1 MRKFDAAPLL
11 AGMFFLLVLISGC
24 FGKDTKPGKLYFE
37 PPARLIDD
45 YTGMVEVQ
53 ELNWA
58 WSQPGFELGTYRSLS
73 LKPVL
78 NLTEVEDSTVTARID
93 EELSAWFTKNG
104 FSLSDDGQISC
115 EGAIVA
121 LKLDRSFTEKKYIFR
136 EKAADLFLEM
146 EFVMKEMPAQN
157 TICKIRHGV
166 IASQRDQLA
175 GQLVSGLL
183 SYFEAHK

>member
-1 MRKFDAAPLL
+1 MRKIIAAPLL
-11 AGMFFLLVLISGC
+11 AGMFFLLLLISGC
-24 FGKDTKPGKLYFE
+24 FGKDTTPGKLYFE

-58 WSQPGFELGTYRSLS
+58 WSQPGFKLGNYRRYSIR
-73 LKPVL
+73 PVL
-78 NLTEVEDSTVTARID
+78 NLTDVEDTVVAARID
-93 EELSAWFTKNG
+93 EELAAWFTKSG
-104 FSLSDDGQISC
+104 LSLADDGQISC

-121 LKLDRSFTEKKYIFR
+121 LKLDRSFTEKKYVFR

-166 IASQRDQLA
+166 IASQSDQLA